1 MTTFYAKSKMAYPE
15 YRYNILNTDF
25 KPVYETDGRLRL
37 GGKSVV
43 FTKADTEEKVIT
55 VHREPDIKHTYTV
68 ESADGSTAATVKY
81 TDWKPFRPKFSVKT
95 SDAEFIMDGSAWVK
109 GFEIHREDQVVAKI
123 TRPGLGVKYGYII
136 DIMDEAFHDVTLGS
150 FIVLSHY
157 IGGRRNYAV
166 PVVG

>member
-55 VHREPDIKHTYTV
+55 VHREPDIKHTYTI

-95 SDAEFIMDGSAWVK
+95 SDAEFIMDGSIGSGK
-109 GFEIHREDQVVAKI
+109 FTITQEDKIIAKI
-123 TRPGLGVKYGYII
+123 TRPGFVLKYNYALEIL
-136 DIMDEAFHDVTLGS
+136 DDNLQELVLAAFM
-150 FIVLSHY
+150 ILSHY
-157 IGGRRNYAV
+157 IGGRRGF
-166 PVVG
+166 VVVTG

>member
-55 VHREPDIKHTYTV
+55 VHREPDIKHTYTI
-68 ESADGSTAATVKY
+68 ESTDGSTAATVKY

-109 GFEIHREDQVVAKI
+109 GFEIHRENQVVAKI

-136 DIMDEAFHDVTLGS
+136 DIMDEALHDVTLGS

-157 IGGRRNYAV
+157 IGGRRSYAV

>member
-1 MTTFYAKSKMAYPE
+1 MTTLKMAYPE

-25 KPVYETDGRLRL
+25 KPIYETDGRLRL

-55 VHREPDIKHTYTV
+55 VSRVPDTKHHYTADF
-68 ESADGSTAATVKY
+68 ADGSSASLERLE
-81 TDWKPFRPKFSVKT
+81 WKPFHPSISIKT
-95 SDAEFIMDGSAWVK
+95 ADAEFLLDGSAWVK
-109 GFEIHREDQVVAKI
+109 GFEIHRENQVVAKI

-157 IGGRRNYAV
+157 IGGRRSYAV

>member
-1 MTTFYAKSKMAYPE
+1 MTTLYAKSKMAYPE

-95 SDAEFIMDGSAWVK
+95 SDAEFLLEGSAWVK

-136 DIMDEAFHDVTLGS
+136 DFP
-150 FIVLSHY
+150 Y
-157 IGGRRNYAV
+157 
-166 PVVG
+166 

>member
-1 MTTFYAKSKMAYPE
+1 MTILYAKSKMVNPE

-81 TDWKPFRPKFSVKT
+81 TDWKPFRPKFSVKP
-95 SDAEFIMDGSAWVK
+95 SDAEFLLEGSSGSGK
-109 GFEIHREDQVVAKI
+109 FTITQEDKIIAKI
-123 TRPGLGVKYGYII
+123 TRPGFVLKYNYALEIL
-136 DIMDEAFHDVTLGS
+136 DDNLQELVLAAFM
-150 FIVLSHY
+150 VLSHY
-157 IGGRRNYAV
+157 IGGRRGF
-166 PVVG
+166 VVVTG

>member
-1 MTTFYAKSKMAYPE
+1 MTTLYAKSKMAYPE

-43 FTKADTEEKVIT
+43 FTKADT
-55 VHREPDIKHTYTV
+55 

-109 GFEIHREDQVVAKI
+109 GFEIHRENQVVAKI

-157 IGGRRNYAV
+157 IGGRRSYAV